1 MQSWVCYVTIRW
13 IYSLNSTYAP
23 ADLNEGLTVPE
34 LAAPIHPPT
43 TETELLLRMSS
54 WVQPGLYEEEF
65 NDLFRKVVKC
75 ACGMVMMQR
84 VFNTHRCQL
93 GLSRPLKR
101 RRRSYS
107 SNHSIVID
115 LTHHD
120 NAS

>member
-1 MQSWVCYVTIRW
+1 MQSWVCYVTIHW

-75 ACGMVMMQR
+75 ACGMVMMQC
-84 VFNTHRCQL
+84 VFSTH
-93 GLSRPLKR
+93 
-101 RRRSYS
+101 
-107 SNHSIVID
+107 
-115 LTHHD
+115 
-120 NAS
+120 